1 MLHFGGDMG
10 NDAGTSGREEDMAS
24 IATLRMA
31 AALLAAGA
39 GTAVANSSAYTDF
52 DVKQCETISEDPDGG
67 VLKCEGYK
75 DYPVY
80 FKEGDLRQSMLY
92 GPAAADMLAE
102 AFESFG
108 AFNHVGTKIEWRLDG
123 AGKPFAAIHRWFIDN
138 VAEAGATTPK
148 TAGQVLVIS
157 HVANDPADGVS
168 CAVGYV
174 DALANK
180 DANEIARKVAD
191 DEALDF
197 ACGYQEPAWHG
208 DRGDKAS
215 EPMRHLPDRLKVE

>member
-1 MLHFGGDMG
+1 MTRIGIIG
-10 NDAGTSGREEDMAS
+10 MAS
-24 IATLRMA
+24 
-31 AALLAAGA
+31 ALLAASA
-39 GTAVANSSAYTDF
+39 GFALANSSVYTDL
-52 DVKQCETISEDPDGG
+52 DLKQCETISQDPDGG
-67 VLKCEGYK
+67 VLKCGGYE

-92 GPAAADMLAE
+92 GPAADDMVDE
-102 AFESFG
+102 AFESFS

-138 VAEAGATTPK
+138 TDETGATTPK

-208 DRGDKAS
+208 DRSDKAS